1 MSGICAG
8 RVAVVTGAARGLGR
22 AHALEL
28 ARQGARVVV
37 NDTGVRGDGSGS
49 DPSACDDVVAE
60 IRAMGGEAVV
70 DGSDVADWEQARA
83 LVDHVVTTFGGIDVL
98 VNNAGF
104 LRDRMFVNMSEQDW
118 DEVVRVHLKGHA
130 AMLRHAAEFWRT
142 RAKSGH
148 TNEARV
154 INTGSGAGLLGSL
167 GQTNYAAA
175 KAGIV
180 ALTLNAAAE
189 LARYGVTVN
198 ALAPSARTRMTE
210 GAFGAAMSE
219 PEDGSFDEMDPDN
232 VAPVVAWL
240 GSEGSAAVTGRV
252 FEVVGGCLSVSEGWS
267 QGPTTD
273 VGRRLRAAEVGE
285 IVPDL
290 LARAR
295 PPEPVYGTAS

>member
-1 MSGICAG
+1 MCAG

-22 AHALEL
+22 AHAVEL

-37 NDTGVRGDGSGS
+37 HDVGVRGDGGGA
-49 DPSACDDVVAE
+49 DPSACAEVAAE
-60 IRAMGGEAVV
+60 IRGMGGEVLV

-83 LVDHVVTTFGGIDVL
+83 LIDDVVTAFGGLDVL

-130 AMLRHAAEFWRT
+130 AMLRHAAELWRT

-148 TNEARV
+148 TNDARV
-154 INTGSGAGLLGSL
+154 INTTSGAGLLGSV

-175 KAGIV
+175 KAGII

-189 LARYGVTVN
+189 LGRYGVNVN

-219 PEDGSFDEMDPDN
+219 PGDGSFDEMAPEN

-240 GSEGSAAVTGRV
+240 GSDRSAAVTGRV
-252 FEVVGGCLSVSEGWS
+252 FEVAGGCLSVARGWS
-267 QGPTTD
+267 RGPEID
-273 VGRRLRAAEVGE
+273 LGRRLRAAEVDE

-290 LARAR
+290 LARAAA
-295 PPEPVYGTAS
+295 PGPVYGAAS

>member
-1 MSGICAG
+1 MSGMCAG

-22 AHALEL
+22 AHAVEL

-37 NDTGVRGDGSGS
+37 NDVGVRGDGGGA
-49 DPSACDDVVAE
+49 DPSACAEVAAE
-60 IRAMGGEAVV
+60 IRGMGGEVLV

-83 LVDHVVTTFGGIDVL
+83 LIDDAVTAFGGLDVL

-130 AMLRHAAEFWRT
+130 AMLRHAAELWRT

-148 TNEARV
+148 TNDARV
-154 INTGSGAGLLGSL
+154 INTTSGAGLLGSV

-175 KAGIV
+175 KAGII

-189 LARYGVTVN
+189 LGRYGVNVN

-219 PEDGSFDEMDPDN
+219 PGDGSFDEMAPEN

-240 GSEGSAAVTGRV
+240 GSDRSAAVTGRV
-252 FEVVGGCLSVSEGWS
+252 FEVAGGCLSVAQGWS
-267 QGPTTD
+267 RGPEID
-273 VGRRLRAAEVGE
+273 VGRRLRAAEVDE

-290 LARAR
+290 LARAAA
-295 PPEPVYGTAS
+295 PGPVYGAAS